1 MAWCSVAW
9 YGTHGAPPDA
19 GWASIDW
26 VGALVAT
33 SVSRVQ
39 EERVAESAGA
49 ITRGHRDRRLKGR
62 PASGRDLDSPKR
74 WSWWLAWTTTSEKSS
89 PSSATCSRR
98 ASSCSTGYGICHS
111 TGTSSGRATSGAP
124 LTSTRSCGSSNSST
138 GEWDKKERGKGK
150 VGIRTERGKEIRRRV
165 SRASSCRVYTGG
177 SHGESSLDKG
187 GRWRGRSHRS
197 HAHRPPRHEVLSSDS
212 VRMTASM
219 DCALGVLSISS
230 GKGRTSVHL
239 RIGGKRNS
247 GRQREMYNG
256 IGRDTVHDPFTY
268 ALGPTMWR
276 EREWRESCARVNT
289 VTRVRIVHACV
300 PLRLRILIFTQAS
313 LGDKSIFR
321 GLLNVL
327 RMRT

>member
-1 MAWCSVAW
+1 M
-9 YGTHGAPPDA
+9 
-19 GWASIDW
+19 
-26 VGALVAT
+26 
-33 SVSRVQ
+33 
-39 EERVAESAGA
+39 
-49 ITRGHRDRRLKGR
+49 
-62 PASGRDLDSPKR
+62 
-74 WSWWLAWTTTSEKSS
+74 SEKSS

-197 HAHRPPRHEVLSSDS
+197 HAHRPPRHEVLSSDPRLRQDDS
-212 VRMTASM
+212 EYGLCSRCSLDLVRK
-219 DCALGVLSISS
+219 
-230 GKGRTSVHL
+230 GKGRTTVHL

-247 GRQREMYNG
+247 GRQRGMYNG

-268 ALGPTMWR
+268 ALGPTM
-276 EREWRESCARVNT
+276 
-289 VTRVRIVHACV
+289 
-300 PLRLRILIFTQAS
+300 
-313 LGDKSIFR
+313 
-321 GLLNVL
+321 
-327 RMRT
+327 

>member
-1 MAWCSVAW
+1 MNSWNLFQLSDGINSSIGPPLAARPNTESTGWADRCPRSTLRRVRGGSVAWCSVAW

-124 LTSTRSCGSSNSST
+124 LTSTRSCGSFNSST
-138 GEWDKKERGKGK
+138 GEWDKEKKKREKDRGERREGKKGNK
-150 VGIRTERGKEIRRRV
+150 KKGIACIIVSSIYRRV
-165 SRASSCRVYTGG
+165 TRWVIVGQGWPLAWPKPSITRAPSSTP
-177 SHGESSLDKG
+177 
-187 GRWRGRSHRS
+187 RGPLKRS
-197 HAHRPPRHEVLSSDS
+197 ATP
-212 VRMTASM
+212 
-219 DCALGVLSISS
+219 S
-230 GKGRTSVHL
+230 G
-239 RIGGKRNS
+239 
-247 GRQREMYNG
+247 
-256 IGRDTVHDPFTY
+256 
-268 ALGPTMWR
+268 
-276 EREWRESCARVNT
+276 
-289 VTRVRIVHACV
+289 
-300 PLRLRILIFTQAS
+300 
-313 LGDKSIFR
+313 
-321 GLLNVL
+321 
-327 RMRT
+327 